1 MVWIE
6 ALNIPLRD
14 EEVLQVPI
22 QIKCRCSGCGKHFV
36 KCIFCDHPISGNGT
50 IKLPTRTQSSGT
62 PEGQR

>member
-36 KCIFCDHPISGNGT
+36 KCIFCDHPISGKRHDRASYT
-50 IKLPTRTQSSGT
+50 DSVIRHS
-62 PEGQR
+62 